1 MCKHLQR
8 FRMANDT
15 LFSLL
20 NIHLIWMMRM
30 VDSKK
35 EANKSCNDNLFHSRK
50 DKVNFWHGLKYL
62 LNKTSVTYRLVT
74 IYTKCQTTSINYH
87 LYKMI
92 RYNIFNN
99 IFFCNQDHFHLF
111 LQDKPTFFPLLLF
124 SDISY
129 KRHCYVWLPFFT
141 VTTN

>member
-74 IYTKCQTTSINYH
+74 IYTNARPLASTIIFIKWSNITSSITFFFLTKTTSTYSCKVN
-87 LYKMI
+87 
-92 RYNIFNN
+92 
-99 IFFCNQDHFHLF
+99 
-111 LQDKPTFFPLLLF
+111 LLF
-124 SDISY
+124 FHVYYFLIYLIS
-129 KRHCYVWLPFFT
+129 VT
-141 VTTN
+141 VMFDFHSSR